1 MHGPYRRSASGL
13 PSRQVCCN
21 FLQGSESTGASA
33 LQKVGRR
40 NQVLRTKGRWL
51 VLTEESATHHH
62 CCRSQHLAYQEA
74 LTGAVVGIGPLHTC
88 STALGGSEVA
98 AERVAMP
105 FYSMAHEA
113 NARAPYDSPP
123 RRRGRRRVLW
133 RRRAVSDIARG
144 VGDARALL
152 LAALGSEADSH
163 LSLHVASMTL
173 APYYSRVALPYE
185 VEARVALPYEGKREG
200 VGAVAPYDSPSRR
213 RGRRRKWRC
222 RTICGGARG
231 VADARALILAAL
243 FGGDGRRR
251 IRRRRT
257 G

>member
-1 MHGPYRRSASGL
+1 M
-13 PSRQVCCN
+13 
-21 FLQGSESTGASA
+21 
-33 LQKVGRR
+33 QKVGRR

-74 LTGAVVGIGPLHTC
+74 LTGPLHTC
-88 STALGGSEVA
+88 STALGGGEVA

-133 RRRAVSDIARG
+133 RRRAVSDSARG

-173 APYYSRVALPYE
+173 APYYSRVALPYMRSK
-185 VEARVALPYEGKREG
+185 RVWRCRTRGRREG

>member
-21 FLQGSESTGASA
+21 FLQRSESTGASA

-133 RRRAVSDIARG
+133 RRRAVSDSARG

-152 LAALGSEADSH
+152 LAALGGEADG
-163 LSLHVASMTL
+163 AS
-173 APYYSRVALPYE
+173 
-185 VEARVALPYEGKREG
+185 
-200 VGAVAPYDSPSRR
+200 GAAVPLVV
-213 RGRRRKWRC
+213 
-222 RTICGGARG
+222 ARG
-231 VADARALILAAL
+231 VDDAC
-243 FGGDGRRR
+243 
-251 IRRRRT
+251 T
-257 G
+257 VS

>member
-1 MHGPYRRSASGL
+1 MHGANRRSASGL

-21 FLQGSESTGASA
+21 FLQRSESTGASA

-133 RRRAVSDIARG
+133 RRRAVSDSARG

-185 VEARVALPYEGKREG
+185 VEARVALPYEGK
-200 VGAVAPYDSPSRR
+200 ARR
-213 RGRRRKWRC
+213 RWRRCALRFALSAARSAAQVALPYYMWWCARRR
-222 RTICGGARG
+222 
-231 VADARALILAAL
+231 
-243 FGGDGRRR
+243 
-251 IRRRRT
+251 
-257 G
+257 